1 MNCCQTLP
9 DDYREIYSVDLQK
22 DKKTALLITV
32 LSLVLGIAALV
43 LSHLLFPFSIFAIL
57 DMSQGIGPYL
67 IRTAVL
73 LAGMIAYIVLHELTH
88 AAVMKYYGATKLRF
102 GFSLMYAYA
111 GSERDYF
118 GKKPYIHIALA
129 PVIVWGAIFL
139 VLSLTVRGPYLGV
152 VNLLQMVN
160 LSGAA
165 GDLYVSWQFARFP
178 DDLLVKDTG
187 VDMKAYSRQS
197 L

>member
-1 MNCCQTLP
+1 MLRRMNICRDYCQRYKDCDHGDRTNVKIKILL
-9 DDYREIYSVDLQK
+9 DHVDVDLNAQK
-22 DKKTALLITV
+22 TDGLVIAVENDLIAVKHLTVFKRITDKKTALLITV

-118 GKKPYIHIALA
+118 
-129 PVIVWGAIFL
+129 
-139 VLSLTVRGPYLGV
+139 
-152 VNLLQMVN
+152 
-160 LSGAA
+160 
-165 GDLYVSWQFARFP
+165 
-178 DDLLVKDTG
+178 
-187 VDMKAYSRQS
+187 
-197 L
+197 